1 MKLELRL
8 AEQEELSCVASM
20 YKDARA
26 FEGCAWD
33 EDYPN
38 EKILFED
45 FYGKSLYV
53 FVLENEIIGAVSI
66 VNGEDLKEFECWKI
80 QTDNFAEFARVVVS
94 KKRSGQGYGKKMV
107 EETLKLLAKKG
118 YDSVRILVA
127 PTNLPA
133 VEIYKKTGFDF
144 LRLEKFPYGD
154 FWLCER
160 KIEKNGCD
168 F

>member
-26 FEGCAWD
+26 FEGCVWD

-38 EKILFED
+38 EKLLFED
-45 FYGKSLYV
+45 FNAKSLYV
-53 FVLENEIIGAVSI
+53 FAQGNEIIGAISI
-66 VNGEDLKEFECWKI
+66 LKDEELNAFECWKI
-80 QTDNFAEFARVVVS
+80 KTDNFAEFARVVVS
-94 KKRSGQGYGKKMV
+94 KKRLGQGYGKKMV
-107 EETLKLLAKKG
+107 VEALRLLAQKG
-118 YDSVRILVA
+118 CDSVRILVA
-127 PTNLPA
+127 PTNRAA